1 MTSEIASPSEGER
14 QNLNNAAF
22 GFANISSELIGPYW
36 VQMKQYGYTTMLPPY
51 LSIKDISGLTGLGK
65 TTIYRRV
72 NDGTFPK
79 PIKIGFRSLWKRD
92 ELLSCLTALEAARPQ

>member
-1 MTSEIASPSEGER
+1 
-14 QNLNNAAF
+14 
-22 GFANISSELIGPYW
+22 
-36 VQMKQYGYTTMLPPY
+36 MLTPY

-79 PIKIGFRSLWKRD
+79 PVKIGGRALWKQD
-92 ELLSCLTALEAARPQ
+92 ELVCALEELAADRPQ

>member
-1 MTSEIASPSEGER
+1 
-14 QNLNNAAF
+14 
-22 GFANISSELIGPYW
+22 
-36 VQMKQYGYTTMLPPY
+36 MLTPY

-79 PIKIGFRSLWKRD
+79 PIKVGERSLWKHD
-92 ELLSCLTALEAARPQ
+92 ELVSALEALAAARPQ

>member
-1 MTSEIASPSEGER
+1 MQPA
-14 QNLNNAAF
+14 
-22 GFANISSELIGPYW
+22 
-36 VQMKQYGYTTMLPPY
+36 Y

-79 PIKIGFRSLWKRD
+79 PIKVGFRSLWNRD
-92 ELLSCLTALEAARPQ
+92 ELMRALSALETARPQ